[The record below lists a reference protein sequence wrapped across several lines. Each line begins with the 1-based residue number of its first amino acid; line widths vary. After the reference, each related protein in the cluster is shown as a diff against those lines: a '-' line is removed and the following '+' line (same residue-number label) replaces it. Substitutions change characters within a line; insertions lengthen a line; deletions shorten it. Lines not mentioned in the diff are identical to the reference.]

1 MVYAE
6 FFTIRYK
13 DKYFSLDWLKL
24 YRLDLKLSTSILGH
38 HNVLT
43 LGQNEV
49 LAFEWEYRDCAHP
62 RQHLL
67 IDSPKFTPPLTTA
80 DAVAGPALM
89 VLIITGYVSTRIYQ
103 GTLKNKIYYSQALK
117 GRWHA

>member
-49 LAFEWEYRDCAHP
+49 LAFEWEYRDYIWISFVTFIVFASHEE
-62 RQHLL
+62 
-67 IDSPKFTPPLTTA
+67 PL
-80 DAVAGPALM
+80 
-89 VLIITGYVSTRIYQ
+89 
-103 GTLKNKIYYSQALK
+103 
-117 GRWHA
+117 